1 MIQMNLSMK
10 QTQTH
15 TEDRLVVTK
24 EQGVRMGKA
33 WIRSLRLAGTNYYIK
48 NGQRTRSYCTA
59 QGTIFNIL

>member
-1 MIQMNLSMK
+1 MNLSMK
-10 QTQTH
+10 QKQTH

-33 WIRSLRLAGTNYYIK
+33 WIRSLSLAGTNYYIK

-59 QGTIFNIL
+59 